1 MNRKRIIVGVTGASG
16 APLALSV
23 LRALRAQGVEIH
35 LVLSEGFKRMLREE
49 SDIRPEK
56 LAALA
61 DAVYME
67 DDLGARISS
76 GSFVTDGMVVVPC
89 SMKTLSAIANAY
101 DENLL
106 VRAADVCLKEGR
118 RVVLV
123 PRETPLS
130 RAHLRNMLRA
140 AEDGCAIVPPML
152 SFYAG
157 EENLRAQIEQVTGKI
172 LLQFGLLHP
181 EMQVWGE
188 PRREL

>member
-76 GSFVTDGMVVVPC
+76 GSFVTDGMAVVPC

-101 DENLL
+101 DENLI

-140 AEDGCAIVPPML
+140 AEDGCAIVPPI
-152 SFYAG
+152 
-157 EENLRAQIEQVTGKI
+157 NL
-172 LLQFGLLHP
+172 
-181 EMQVWGE
+181 
-188 PRREL
+188 

>member
-101 DENLL
+101 DENLI

-152 SFYAG
+152 SFNAG

>member
-76 GSFVTDGMVVVPC
+76 GSFVTDGMAVVPC

-101 DENLL
+101 DENLI

-140 AEDGCAIVPPML
+140 AEGGCAIVPPML